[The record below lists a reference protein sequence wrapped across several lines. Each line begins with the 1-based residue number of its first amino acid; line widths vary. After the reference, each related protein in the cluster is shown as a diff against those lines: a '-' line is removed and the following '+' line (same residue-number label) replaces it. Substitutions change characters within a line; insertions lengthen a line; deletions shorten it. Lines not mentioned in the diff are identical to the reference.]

1 METKNQKLEIK
12 KESIKT
18 IQNTKEKYFKYQDS
32 IDTWSKSTLQI
43 NIRALKW
50 LERYFEDKDISTIN
64 YDDLIEFRT
73 SLLCI
78 PDNVQKFFDVN
89 ATFAE
94 IIEGTE
100 EQDLKTLSNNTINKT
115 ILRVNGLI
123 KKNSG

>member
-1 METKNQKLEIK
+1 M
-12 KESIKT
+12 
-18 IQNTKEKYFKYQDS
+18 
-32 IDTWSKSTLQI
+32 QI